1 MIGNF
6 APIGC
11 KPMPISSIYLYE
23 FSRGE
28 TPRQILSEKYRFR
41 PKLLASGLLDDNG
54 PDIRGISL
62 EAGRRSGVERI
73 IGLIYEETRG
83 GGSRLPPRWV
93 V

>member
-11 KPMPISSIYLYE
+11 KPMPISSIYLY
-23 FSRGE
+23 E